1 MAKYGLTN
9 LYPTFL
15 RHKIVIDDLWTLTDK
30 ELTDMDFTVG
40 EKRQYIKAA
49 KKAKEK
55 SGSIL
60 SLKFLS

>member
-1 MAKYGLTN
+1 MARYGLMN

-15 RHKIVIDDLWTLTDK
+15 RHKIAIDDLWTLTGE
-30 ELTDMDFTVG
+30 ELTEMGFTVG
-40 EKRQYIKAA
+40 EKRQYLKAA